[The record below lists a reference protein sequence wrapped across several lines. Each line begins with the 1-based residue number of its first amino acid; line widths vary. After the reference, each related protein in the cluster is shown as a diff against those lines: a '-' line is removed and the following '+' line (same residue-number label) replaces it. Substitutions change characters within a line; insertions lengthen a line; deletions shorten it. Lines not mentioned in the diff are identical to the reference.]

1 MTTYKLTLN
10 IEDPTILQGWK
21 FCIAHAVG
29 SSDNS
34 DPVYNVVASTYE
46 ILSSIDAEWTSTF
59 YMSGSITNFA
69 SGSKVTSSTKILPIT
84 FGDKF
89 NVPADGTDPV
99 VGPDPGAPSGGFLFH
114 TDKKLSA
121 VVYQDSTASPIYIS
135 PTPNPP
141 HSGEEL
147 VPKESV
153 ALFFSKKLET
163 KTMFSTGNQTP
174 FHASTVSLRSWHGKS
189 ASYDQDINKLIRLF
203 VTASVDPFYLNYT
216 GKTAH
221 VVTYTKDGNWTVIQA
236 DRSGECDVEV
246 PPRRETTDHGNVP
259 MNGLPNG
266 HAKRYR
272 KKVVEITEE
281 YD

>member
-1 MTTYKLTLN
+1 MIYNDAELTVIVTRRLN
-10 IEDPTILQGWK
+10 IQLSEINNSWADPHCK
-21 FCIAHAVG
+21 KA
-29 SSDNS
+29 N
-34 DPVYNVVASTYE
+34 
-46 ILSSIDAEWTSTF
+46 ILSSIDAEWTTTF
-59 YMSGSITNFA
+59 YMAGSITNFS
-69 SGSKVTSSTKILPIT
+69 SGSKVTSSTKVLPIG
-84 FGDKF
+84 FGEKF
-89 NVPADGTDPV
+89 SVPNDGTDPV
-99 VGPDPGAPSGGFLFH
+99 VGPDPGAPVGGFLFH

-121 VVYQDSTASPIYIS
+121 IVYQDSTSSPIYIS
-135 PTPNPP
+135 PTPDPP

-163 KTMFSTGNQTP
+163 KTMFSTAT
-174 FHASTVSLRSWHGKS
+174 
-189 ASYDQDINKLIRLF
+189 
-203 VTASVDPFYLNYT
+203 VDPFYLNYT

-246 PPRRETTDHGNVP
+246 PPHRETNGD
-259 MNGLPNG
+259 GLPNG
-266 HAKRYR
+266 PAKRYR

>member
-1 MTTYKLTLN
+1 MAITIRPSIPTTVQLGITPTIQYNHITLSKSFSAINFIIFHLSAITTGKMTTYKLTLN

-21 FCIAHAVG
+21 FCIAHAMG
-29 SSDNS
+29 SSD
-34 DPVYNVVASTYE
+34 
-46 ILSSIDAEWTSTF
+46 SSA
-59 YMSGSITNFA
+59 
-69 SGSKVTSSTKILPIT
+69 P
-84 FGDKF
+84 
-89 NVPADGTDPV
+89 
-99 VGPDPGAPSGGFLFH
+99 VGPDPGAPVGGFLFH

-121 VVYQDSTASPIYIS
+121 IVYQDSTSSPIYIS
-135 PTPNPP
+135 PTPDPP

-163 KTMFSTGNQTP
+163 KTMFST
-174 FHASTVSLRSWHGKS
+174 V
-189 ASYDQDINKLIRLF
+189 RLF
-203 VTASVDPFYLNYT
+203 MAATVDPFYLNYT

-221 VVTYTKDGNWTVIQA
+221 VVTYTKDGNWTVVQA

-246 PPRRETTDHGNVP
+246 PPHRETNGD
-259 MNGLPNG
+259 GLPNG
-266 HAKRYR
+266 PAKRYR